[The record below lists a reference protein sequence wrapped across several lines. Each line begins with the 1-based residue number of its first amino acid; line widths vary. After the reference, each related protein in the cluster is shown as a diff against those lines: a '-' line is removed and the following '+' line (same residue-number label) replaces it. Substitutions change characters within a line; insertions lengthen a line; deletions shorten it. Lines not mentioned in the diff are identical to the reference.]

1 MSENKKGSYREN
13 AMKRGNEAR
22 VVRRIVFI
30 ILLIITAV
38 FIFGGYYA
46 YSYIKSS
53 LEPIDPNNN
62 EPIEIEIPLGSSS
75 STIGNILEE
84 NEVIKD
90 SRIFRFYI
98 KFKNESDFQAGTYTF
113 TQANDLDEIIEILKS
128 GRVLLDP
135 TFVVTIPEGK
145 NIEEIADIYSRH
157 LNFSKKDFLEKVN
170 DEEYIEEL
178 MEEYSVILTEDILQ
192 DGIRT
197 PLEGYLFPATYEF
210 YESDPSVEIV
220 VEKMLE
226 KTIEILR
233 DFQSEILNGEY
244 TMHEVFTF
252 ASILEKESRTD
263 DERKMISSIFHNR
276 LDIGMPLQTDPT
288 VLYALGEH
296 KDRVLLEDLEVDS
309 PYNTYLVNAL
319 PIGPIANFGLGS
331 LQATLEPE
339 ESDYLYFLH
348 DYDGKIY
355 YAETHDEHV
364 RLKNEHRPDNK
375 ED

>member
-1 MSENKKGSYREN
+1 
-13 AMKRGNEAR
+13 
-22 VVRRIVFI
+22 
-30 ILLIITAV
+30 
-38 FIFGGYYA
+38 
-46 YSYIKSS
+46 
-53 LEPIDPNNN
+53 
-62 EPIEIEIPLGSSS
+62 
-75 STIGNILEE
+75 
-84 NEVIKD
+84 
-90 SRIFRFYI
+90 
-98 KFKNESDFQAGTYTF
+98 
-113 TQANDLDEIIEILKS
+113 
-128 GRVLLDP
+128 P